1 MLGGARK
8 VKMDGPMGEDGW
20 REKGDG
26 WREKGDGWREKG
38 DG

>member
-8 VKMDGPMGEDGW
+8 VKMDGRMGENGW

-26 WREKGDGWREKG
+26 WIDG
-38 DG
+38 